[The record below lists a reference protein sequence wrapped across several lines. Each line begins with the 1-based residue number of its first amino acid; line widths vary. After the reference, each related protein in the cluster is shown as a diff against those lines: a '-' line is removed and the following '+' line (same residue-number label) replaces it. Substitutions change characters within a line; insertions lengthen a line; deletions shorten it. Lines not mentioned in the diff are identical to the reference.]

1 MDDTV
6 GFVAESAIKAAVFAV
21 VTGVTLWLVFGVLNL
36 QVRGEF
42 PAPDKDKWQAIFL
55 ENDQVYF
62 GRLKEYDQNY
72 VRLSDVYYL
81 KESTDLQ
88 TKDANLNLIKLG
100 GEVHG
105 PEDEMFIRKEA
116 IVYWENMK
124 GTSRVVESIQ
134 AAKLKQ

>member
-1 MDDTV
+1 MDDAYA
-6 GFVAESAIKAAVFAV
+6 FVSEQVIKAVVFALV
-21 VTGVTLWLVFGVLNL
+21 GIAALWLTFGVLNL
-36 QVRGEF
+36 QTRGEF
-42 PAPDKDKWQAIFL
+42 PHIDSDKWQAVFL

-62 GRLKEYDQNY
+62 GRLEEYDQNY

-81 KESTDLQ
+81 KEATDLQ

-105 PEDEMFIRKEA
+105 PEDEMFVRKEA

-124 GTSRVVESIQ
+124 EESRVVESIK